1 MMEILTAILASRLP
15 VSSVWQQRITAGMR
29 FAVAHPNPY
38 GLRIPARR
46 YMKFRTPPLIGKFI
60 KKEPTK
66 ATTLLETIWDE
77 GSFESRQIAGKSL
90 EKFGPKNPKICL
102 DFIL

>member
-1 MMEILTAILASRLP
+1 
-15 VSSVWQQRITAGMR
+15 
-29 FAVAHPNPY
+29 
-38 GLRIPARR
+38 
-46 YMKFRTPPLIGKFI
+46 MKFRTPPLIGKFI

-102 DFIL
+102 DFVFSVLPDLDNWAVCEILPCVE